1 MALPQDLRAALT
13 PFDGKA
19 TSRLGEA
26 EAAFGGQ
33 AGYVEALIAL
43 IGDAEPYVGSG
54 ATWLLKSFFEQGGA
68 LSAQQTQTLIAAL
81 PSNETRDHPEARDH
95 ARNGVGA
102 AHWSTQLHLCQSIRY
117 LDLSGAGSPN
127 LRVSDLWV
135 SGLWVWVEPL
145 LTHKRPFVRA
155 WSLDAL
161 AHLAK
166 GQGQYRT
173 NFEVA
178 LKRASED
185 EAASVRARARQILD
199 GH

>member
-19 TSRLGEA
+19 TSLLGEA

-54 ATWLLKSFFEQGGA
+54 ATWLLKSYFEQGGA

-81 PSNETRDHPEARDH
+81 PSNEARDHPEARDH

-102 AHWSTQLHLCQSIRY
+102 THWSTQLHLCQSIRY
-117 LDLSGAGSPN
+117 LDLSGIWSP
-127 LRVSDLWV
+127 SLW
-135 SGLWVWVEPL
+135 L
-145 LTHKRPFVRA
+145 
-155 WSLDAL
+155 
-161 AHLAK
+161 
-166 GQGQYRT
+166 
-173 NFEVA
+173 
-178 LKRASED
+178 
-185 EAASVRARARQILD
+185 
-199 GH
+199 

>member
-1 MALPQDLRAALT
+1 MRDLAQDLRAVLQA
-13 PFDGKA
+13 FDGRA
-19 TSRLGEA
+19 TTLLGEA
-26 EAAFGGQ
+26 EAAFGEEP
-33 AGYVEALIAL
+33 AYPDTLIAL
-43 IGDAEPYVGSG
+43 VGDRQPMVGSG
-54 ATWLLKSFFEQGGA
+54 ATWLLKSYFERGGA
-68 LSAQQTQTLIAAL
+68 LSTEQTQALIKAL
-81 PSNETRDHPEARDH
+81 PKAEET
-95 ARNGVGA
+95 
-102 AHWSTQLHLCQSIRY
+102 HWSTQLHLCQSIRF
-117 LDLSGAGSPN
+117 LDFTANLSTA
-127 LRVSDLWV
+127 LEAWLT
-135 SGLWVWVEPL
+135 PL